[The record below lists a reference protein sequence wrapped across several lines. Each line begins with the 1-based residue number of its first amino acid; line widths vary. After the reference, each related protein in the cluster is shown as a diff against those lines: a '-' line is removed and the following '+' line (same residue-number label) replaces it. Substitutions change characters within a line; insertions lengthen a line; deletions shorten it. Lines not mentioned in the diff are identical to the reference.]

1 MFEILFGVAELSVT
15 AALDAATTNKTKN
28 SAGSAEFGT
37 KDKVLVGAHLA
48 ATLLVVVGCVA
59 SANAL
64 KAERAAAATPVMS
77 AK

>member
-37 KDKVLVGAHLA
+37 KDKVLVGALLA
-48 ATLLVVVGCVA
+48 ATLLVVVGWGA
-59 SANAL
+59 RPAARH
-64 KAERAAAATPVMS
+64 AGRGPAAAPGE
-77 AK
+77 